1 VSSLNPALAVAA
13 GRPHLATLGFHR
25 LTLLLVGLNATVALV
40 TFPFYESFGLAID
53 WSSFTVPLVATA
65 FAIAGWLGP
74 VATPGRAAEL
84 PIAESLLVF
93 VLMAACCTVVT
104 PAQYLAVALDRP
116 LADGWLARADA
127 FMGISVPEAVSWTR
141 SHPWLVRVLWLS
153 YFSLQAQFVAPILLL
168 GILRRDRDRLWEFA
182 FHFHVCLIATLLGL
196 VLFPA
201 MCAFGYYRFEALI
214 DQTVFI
220 RDFAALRSGTFT
232 VLRLTELEGLITFPT
247 FHVAGGLIVTWVFRR
262 YAAVFAGLL
271 LLNTL
276 MIASTVLLGP
286 HYAIDIVASVALV
299 GLSIL
304 LYRHWG
310 RRLLGA
316 SEP

>member
-1 VSSLNPALAVAA
+1 
-13 GRPHLATLGFHR
+13 
-25 LTLLLVGLNATVALV
+25 
-40 TFPFYESFGLAID
+40 
-53 WSSFTVPLVATA
+53 
-65 FAIAGWLGP
+65 
-74 VATPGRAAEL
+74 
-84 PIAESLLVF
+84 
-93 VLMAACCTVVT
+93 
-104 PAQYLAVALDRP
+104 
-116 LADGWLARADA
+116 
-127 FMGISVPEAVSWTR
+127 
-141 SHPWLVRVLWLS
+141 
-153 YFSLQAQFVAPILLL
+153 
-168 GILRRDRDRLWEFA
+168 
-182 FHFHVCLIATLLGL
+182 
-196 VLFPA
+196 
-201 MCAFGYYRFEALI
+201 
-214 DQTVFI
+214 
-220 RDFAALRSGTFT
+220 
-232 VLRLTELEGLITFPT
+232 VLRLTELEGLITFPS